1 MEGLKAEEASNNQQ
15 RKLAF
20 DIKKVIDDFNEVF
33 DKDEADYENNRKIQF
48 LLMLSANYH
57 NLKIPSSNLDLD
69 LS

>member
-15 RKLAF
+15 QMFAF
-20 DIKKVIDDFNEVF
+20 DIKKEINDFNEVF
-33 DKDEADYENNRKIQF
+33 DEADYENNRKIQF

-57 NLKIPSSNLDLD
+57 NLKIPSSNLNLD

>member
-33 DKDEADYENNRKIQF
+33 DKDEADYENNHKIQF
-48 LLMLSANYH
+48 LLMLSAN
-57 NLKIPSSNLDLD
+57 
-69 LS
+69 